1 MFFIGNGKSLMGN
14 IFTMCCGSIDP
25 PFDRKV
31 RSVIDPLVLSP
42 DHEESERMKRILKKR
57 FVFMGLDS
65 LAGICYG
72 FLSFCSWNLY
82 KL

>member
-1 MFFIGNGKSLMGN
+1 MGN

-57 FVFMGLDS
+57 QS
-65 LAGICYG
+65 NE
-72 FLSFCSWNLY
+72 SWQALQFT
-82 KL
+82 